1 MEVGTKL
8 VLLTIGLVFVVITF
22 TCYFI
27 WIFWDFKNSKSH
39 NYYPSNWLA
48 AWHDGTS
55 FRCYIRMIFCVIP
68 WAISDSIAKIK
79 VNNFY
84 YPNYSDYYGWHGPQ
98 FPTYI
103 WEVIIFIAFI
113 LLLYSKAIEDRKSIK
128 NLKINFISEVI
139 LMLIQITNIFVA
151 VLLAVVPELFIEI
164 I

>member
-8 VLLTIGLVFVVITF
+8 VLLTIGLVLVVMTF
-22 TCYFI
+22 TCYLI
-27 WIFWDFKNSKSH
+27 YIIWDFKDWKSTNSYA
-39 NYYPSNWLA
+39 NDWLE
-48 AWHDGTS
+48 AWHYGTS
-55 FRCYIRMIFCVIP
+55 YRCYISMIFCCIP
-68 WAISDSIAKIK
+68 WGISDSIAKIK

-84 YPNYSDYYGWHGPQ
+84 YPNFSDYYGWHGPH
-98 FPTYI
+98 FTTYI
-103 WEVIIFIAFI
+103 WEIILFIAFI
-113 LLLYSKAIEDRKSIK
+113 LLLYSKGIDGKKSTR